1 MKKSNNEDIAEV
13 KEEYEKKIETLKK
26 DFKKKEDEY
35 IKTINRY
42 KLRDEVNEKEM
53 YFLRIRML
61 KITGSRSFKALEKV
75 WKVKGKM
82 LGKDK

>member
-1 MKKSNNEDIAEV
+1 MKKNSDEISQLKD
-13 KEEYEKKIETLKK
+13 KYEKEIETLKK
-26 DFKKKEDEY
+26 DFQAKEDEY

-53 YFLRIRML
+53 RYLTIRML

-82 LGKDK
+82 LGKDN